1 MACAP
6 SFVRF
11 TFPGRGNRY
20 SDFQWNFNH
29 FSGCDYDAATDTKAI
44 FRIQGDGKYWASG
57 VNKENA
63 NYDYLMGMDLDVSHP
78 EVREELF
85 KWGEWILKETGA
97 SGFRFDA
104 VKQ

>member
-1 MACAP
+1 MK
-6 SFVRF
+6 
-11 TFPGRGNRY
+11 
-20 SDFQWNFNH
+20 WNFNH
-29 FSGCDYDAATDTKAI
+29 FSGCDYDAATDTKTI

-78 EVREELF
+78 EVREDLF